1 MRFERTR
8 KSRSKLLSYYITS
21 AVFSVLSL
29 ISYSIKI
36 DIVPGR
42 MGMLTVLYLIQIN
55 TYSSVKAPLNRGLSL
70 IEKWFIGMQVTI
82 IIAIL
87 EYAVLLTLRKFWSN
101 SMEKLRLDYVD
112 GIAFIVSACYLI
124 IFTVTYWFF

>member
-1 MRFERTR
+1 MCNIKPNVMSNDNTLIKVEMRFERTR

-82 IIAIL
+82 IIAIQ
-87 EYAVLLTLRKFWSN
+87 
-101 SMEKLRLDYVD
+101 
-112 GIAFIVSACYLI
+112 GIPASRGFMGEIKTA
-124 IFTVTYWFF
+124 

>member
-21 AVFSVLSL
+21 AVFSVFSL

-87 EYAVLLTLRKFWSN
+87 EYAVLLTLRKFCSN
-101 SMEKLRLDYVD
+101 HMEKIKLDYVD

-124 IFTVTYWFF
+124 IFTVTYWLF